1 MFKNSQ
7 NPLPVP
13 ISILGTVHDSLAT
26 LGEKEV
32 TFIPITSFYFSE
44 LRATRNTVS
53 DKISPLPKPRMGP
66 PEIMD
71 PALHHLTDFD
81 KPVSGWSHQPEI

>member
-71 PALHHLTDFD
+71 PVLHHLTAFD
-81 KPVSGWSHQPEI
+81 KPVSG